1 MVQGLSMVT
10 LHWLDNFFFQV
21 PPHYTSQPLHIDRAC
36 RRVAS
41 KYSWGHILLISH
53 STLPL
58 SCIFETPFY
67 RALPKTQHSLWSL
80 GFFLTLTAFVFL
92 CHFFSG
98 HSHLTSAVI
107 GGWSIG
113 SEMTGWYRYHDCRD
127 AKGIRLS
134 IMFGSVTQ
142 SCPPGCVHSSHSRI
156 EVCRDLLHKAQCDHK
171 CFPGILSLRA
181 LPKTQHGLWSNG

>member
-41 KYSWGHILLISH
+41 QYSWGHILLISH

-107 GGWSIG
+107 GGWSIR
-113 SEMTGWYRYHDCRD
+113 SEMTGCDIGVTIVVVMQRGSDCQLCLD
-127 AKGIRLS
+127 QSLKVVPPDVFIHHIR
-134 IMFGSVTQ
+134 V
-142 SCPPGCVHSSHSRI
+142 
-156 EVCRDLLHKAQCDHK
+156 
-171 CFPGILSLRA
+171 
-181 LPKTQHGLWSNG
+181 